1 MRLARLARILAQR
14 RIFRNIT
21 TLRTNS
27 YGELN
32 LSSNENSAAS
42 LEQRLVQIRKIN
54 KTLLE
59 RKYPTTLN
67 LADLDE

>member
-67 LADLDE
+67 